1 MKARRR
7 RSQVISSAKN
17 DRNVEGTGSPEKG
30 EPVFLVVGRLRRPH
44 GLNGEMQMDVLT
56 DFPERLV
63 PGKQIY
69 IGEEHT
75 PYQIKHLR
83 PHGKLLLITIKGCDH
98 VDQARMFTNAMV
110 YVQAQGLPEL
120 PEGEYYHHQLIGL
133 NVIDMDTSEVLGQLV
148 KILETGANDVYVVRR
163 ENGDELLLPAIKSVL
178 AEINLENKEMRVHQ
192 QEWW

>member
-7 RSQVISSAKN
+7 LSQAKATTAN
-17 DRNVEGTGSPEKG
+17 DRKVEGTGSPDQG

-44 GLNGEMQMDVLT
+44 GLNGELQMDVLT

-63 PGKQIY
+63 PGKQIF

-75 PYQIKHLR
+75 PYQIEHLR
-83 PHGKLLLITIKGCDH
+83 PHGKLLLVSFKGCGN
-98 VDQARMFTNAMV
+98 VDQARIFTNAMV
-110 YVQAQGLPEL
+110 YVQAHGLPEL

-133 NVIDMDTSEVLGQLV
+133 SVIDMDSGDVLGRLE

-163 ENGDELLLPAIKSVL
+163 ENGDELLLPAIESVL
-178 AEINLENKEMRVHQ
+178 AEINLNNKEMKVHQ
-192 QEWW
+192 QQWW